1 MHECPT
7 HWTLRT
13 IVRTGICMPQAP
25 PPYRLSRAIWG
36 VAIYLIGFLILL
48 FVVSKYYLIPA
59 FVAEQ
64 GATPEQRRILVAH
77 SWLILALVL
86 FVLLVGLVLTFRV
99 GRFFFPATRERAK
112 PTEYVDAWQEAGRR
126 LRVDDEQK
134 SED

>member
-1 MHECPT
+1 
-7 HWTLRT
+7 
-13 IVRTGICMPQAP
+13 MPQAP

-86 FVLLVGLVLTFRV
+86 FVLFVGLLLTFRV
-99 GRFFFPATRERAK
+99 GRFFFPTPRERTSPLNTSTPGRNPDDACGWMMSKIARSRRGASGWRLKSPTPRGQK
-112 PTEYVDAWQEAGRR
+112 P
-126 LRVDDEQK
+126 
-134 SED
+134 

>member
-1 MHECPT
+1 MHERPT

-13 IVRTGICMPQAP
+13 IVRNGIGMPQAP

-64 GATPEQRRILVAH
+64 GATPSNAASLSPIPGSFSRWCFSCCLWVC
-77 SWLILALVL
+77 S
-86 FVLLVGLVLTFRV
+86 
-99 GRFFFPATRERAK
+99 
-112 PTEYVDAWQEAGRR
+112 
-126 LRVDDEQK
+126 
-134 SED
+134 